1 MNEFEKV
8 EKLREKANVTYEEAR
23 EALNQ
28 ANGDLLDAM
37 VILEQQGKVKSPEQS
52 VYTTTQEAG
61 AQYADVPA
69 IVRENEKKA
78 EDGFFKKVGRG
89 IKKGCK
95 YVSENF
101 ILVSK
106 SEDTIIKVPLWLG
119 IILLIAFW
127 HVLLIVMVI
136 SLFCDCRYQIVGEGK
151 GNEEV
156 NKVMDQA
163 AEFTDH
169 VKEEFDK
176 M

>member
-37 VILEQQGKVKSPEQS
+37 VILEQQGKVKSPEQTM
-52 VYTTTQEAG
+52 YTTTQEAG

-89 IKKGCK
+89 LKKGLT

-101 ILVSK
+101 ILVTK
-106 SEDTIIKVPLWLG
+106 HEETVIKVPLWLG
-119 IILLIAFW
+119 IILLLAFW
-127 HVLLIVMVI
+127 ELLLVVIII
-136 SLFCDCRYQIVGEGK
+136 SLFCDCRYQIVGEGH

-169 VKEEFDK
+169 VKDEFDK
-176 M
+176 L